1 MRETIMIKEEQN
13 PNESKREIFLL
24 SFLNKGSTRYLV
36 GMNWVN
42 INQKFFRIICIAKLS
57 CLLYCR
63 SSNKVSSLLIKKI
76 CFVLVEVYIMAFS
89 RGFLMRSTW
98 YWLAQMSIVPNFLL
112 NKFLDPM
119 YNVLIILTNYH
130 VVY

>member
-1 MRETIMIKEEQN
+1 MRETVMIKEEQN

-24 SFLNKGSTRYLV
+24 SFLNKGSTRYPV

-63 SSNKVSSLLIKKI
+63 SSNKVSSLPIKKKMF
-76 CFVLVEVYIMAFS
+76 CSCGGLYNGPFKRFS
-89 RGFLMRSTW
+89 NEKYLILIGT
-98 YWLAQMSIVPNFLL
+98 
-112 NKFLDPM
+112 
-119 YNVLIILTNYH
+119 NVNCH
-130 VVY
+130 